1 MKKFLLLLAVVCMT
15 VPASAQFAIK
25 GGCSRIENET
35 ARNVVSTQYYQDLF
49 AIGSAVLIP
58 SNKCEEIAVS
68 GRFGLNLGGEWIRFV
83 ADLVGT
89 YERRSFRA
97 GFGGEVNLRLLG
109 PLGAFARYSRTYPVS
124 SYNNNCSLVR
134 WDHGRNEIYFGVLVD
149 IGDSYY

>member
-1 MKKFLLLLAVVCMT
+1 MKKFIILLSIVWMT

-25 GGCSRIENET
+25 GGWSCVQNET
-35 ARNVVSTQYYQDLF
+35 KKYVVSTQYYQDLV
-49 AIGSAVLIP
+49 AISSDVFIP

-89 YERRSFRA
+89 YERKQFRG
-97 GFGGEVNLRLLG
+97 GFGGEANLRLLG
-109 PLGAFARYSRTYPVS
+109 PLGVFARYSRTYPFS
-124 SYNNNCSLVR
+124 SCNNDCTLVR
-134 WDHGRNEIYFGVLVD
+134 WDYGRNEIYFGILVD

>member
-1 MKKFLLLLAVVCMT
+1 MKKFILLLAVVCMT

-25 GGCSRIENET
+25 GGWSRIENET
-35 ARNVVSTQYYQDLF
+35 ARYVVSTQYYQDLF
-49 AIGSAVLIP
+49 AIGSDVLIP
-58 SNKCEEIAVS
+58 SNKCEEIVVS